1 MTTIED
7 KISLFSKIIYD
18 KVNEEKEAKLKEYNR
33 EAQKLI
39 NEEKAKIEEA
49 RKNLKREV
57 VKKSNIKAN
66 EIVAKEKLN
75 KQREVLALKDNLVQA
90 TLDEISKKL
99 LSYVDTMEYKDLFIK
114 SLDKALNEVE
124 NGNYYVVIMKQDE
137 ERFKNDIEVIRK
149 KNPNKKIT
157 IEISSE
163 DFIGGIVLRDVEGT
177 FKVDNT
183 LKSKLYGS
191 REAIGIKVMEMLA

>member
-18 KVNEEKEAKLKEYNR
+18 KVNEEKEAKLREFNEEY
-33 EAQKLI
+33 EKLV
-39 NEEKAKIEEA
+39 NEEKVRIEEL
-49 RKNLKREV
+49 RKNLKRDII
-57 VKKSNIKAN
+57 KKSNIKSN
-66 EIVAKEKLN
+66 ELVAKEKLN

-99 LSYVDTMEYKDLFIK
+99 LSYVETKEYREFFIK
-114 SLDKALNEVE
+114 SLEKTLNEVE
-124 NGNYYVVIMKQDE
+124 DGNYYIVIMKNDE
-137 ERFKNDIEVIRK
+137 ERFKNDIDVIRK

-157 IEISSE
+157 IELSSE
-163 DFIGGIVLRDVEGT
+163 DFIGGIILRDIEGT

-183 LKSKLYGS
+183 LRSKLYGS

>member
-18 KVNEEKEAKLKEYNR
+18 KVNEEKEVKLR
-33 EAQKLI
+33 EFNEESEKLI
-39 NEEKAKIEEA
+39 NEEKARIEEL

-57 VKKSNIKAN
+57 IKKSNIKAN
-66 EIVAKEKLN
+66 ELVAKEKLN

-99 LSYVDTMEYKDLFIK
+99 LSYVETKEYREFFIK
-114 SLDKALNEVE
+114 SLEKTLNEVE
-124 NGNYYVVIMKQDE
+124 DGNYYIVIMRQDE
-137 ERFKNDIEVIRK
+137 ERFKNDIDAIRK
-149 KNPNKKIT
+149 MNPNKKIT
-157 IEISSE
+157 IELSSE
-163 DFIGGIVLRDVEGT
+163 DFIGGIILRDIEGT

-183 LKSKLYGS
+183 LRSKLYGS

>member
-18 KVNEEKEAKLKEYNR
+18 KVNEEKEAKLR
-33 EAQKLI
+33 EFNEESERLV
-39 NEEKAKIEEA
+39 NEEKARIEEL

-57 VKKSNIKAN
+57 IKKSNIKAN
-66 EIVAKEKLN
+66 ELVAKEKLN

-90 TLDEISKKL
+90 TLDEVSKNL
-99 LSYVDTMEYKDLFIK
+99 LSYVETKEYRNFFIK
-114 SLDKALNEVE
+114 SLEKTLNEVE
-124 NGNYYVVIMKQDE
+124 DGNYYVVIMKQDE
-137 ERFKNDIEVIRK
+137 DRFENDIDEIRR

-157 IEISSE
+157 IELSSE
-163 DFIGGIVLRDVEGT
+163 DFIGGIILRDIEGT

>member
-18 KVNEEKEAKLKEYNR
+18 KVNEEKEAKLR
-33 EAQKLI
+33 EFNEQYEKLI
-39 NEEKAKIEEA
+39 NEEKVRIEEL
-49 RKNLKREV
+49 RKNLKRDV
-57 VKKSNIKAN
+57 IKKSNIKAN
-66 EIVAKEKLN
+66 ELVAKEKLN
-75 KQREVLALKDNLVQA
+75 KQREVLALKDNLVQV

-99 LSYVDTMEYKDLFIK
+99 LSYVETKEYREFFIK
-114 SLDKALNEVE
+114 SLEKTLNEVE
-124 NGNYYVVIMKQDE
+124 DGNYYIVVMQQDE
-137 ERFKNDIEVIRK
+137 DRFKNDIDGIRK

-157 IEISSE
+157 IELSSE
-163 DFIGGIVLRDVEGT
+163 DFIGGIILRDVNGT

>member
-18 KVNEEKEAKLKEYNR
+18 KVNEEKEVKLR
-33 EAQKLI
+33 EFNEESEKLI
-39 NEEKAKIEEA
+39 NEEKARIEEL

-57 VKKSNIKAN
+57 IKKSNIKAN
-66 EIVAKEKLN
+66 ELVAKEKLN

-99 LSYVDTMEYKDLFIK
+99 LSYVETKEYREFFIK
-114 SLDKALNEVE
+114 SLEKTLNEVE
-124 NGNYYVVIMKQDE
+124 DGNYYIVIMRQDE
-137 ERFKNDIEVIRK
+137 ERFKNDIDAIRK

-157 IEISSE
+157 IELSSE
-163 DFIGGIVLRDVEGT
+163 DFIGGIILRDIEGT

-183 LKSKLYGS
+183 LRSKLYGS